1 MNLKCNCQYCLD
13 DKYHIDINSFN
24 EKRACGV
31 SGLLRVKNDAEF
43 LAESIDSCIG
53 ALDELIIVYNGCT
66 DESPNIIKKKAEE
79 YGGKIKYYEYEP
91 IVYANNLSEEEYE
104 FIRSQPADSP
114 HLLANYYNYGLSKV
128 NYMFVMKI
136 DADQIY
142 FTDELQQL
150 CDAYRCKFRTFINP
164 WKLLCFVYF
173 YINLLV
179 YKKIGIALP
188 FKGHY
193 LFRKY
198 RETLLLLVRDFK
210 IPVYLS
216 GYNMFCKDKLWYVSL
231 GKKNDGRI
239 NILPPYN
246 GVTDHSIFCLSSH
259 TYFAPIEIQEYARL
273 NFHKRSV
280 IEILCGLKVA
290 LPYGFMWM
298 HLNGMRRNIY
308 HQQIENFVDE
318 SNRFLLLGDF
328 LEKKFDDVNCTSDQN
343 ILSPQSRL
351 LYSVLHDGTEY
362 EKIERHVEEYYI
374 SIDCGLI
381 YLKKKI

>member
-216 GYNMFCKDKLWYVSL
+216 GYNMFYKDKLWYVSL

-246 GVTDHSIFCLSSH
+246 GVTDHSIFYLSSR
-259 TYFAPIEIQEYARL
+259 TYFAPVEMKEYAGL
-273 NFHKRSV
+273 NSHKRSV
-280 IEILCGLKVA
+280 IEVLCGVKVA
-290 LPYGFMWM
+290 FPYGFIWM
-298 HLNGMRRNIY
+298 HLNGMRQCIY
-308 HQQIENFVDE
+308 EQQVTNWVDYRSRFMLFHDFVE
-318 SNRFLLLGDF
+318 T
-328 LEKKFDDVNCTSDQN
+328 KFKDVKCTIDST
-343 ILSPQSRL
+343 IISRQSRL
-351 LYSVLHDGTEY
+351 LYSVLHDVIEY
-362 EKIERHVEEYYI
+362 EGIEKKVIKYYI
-374 SIDCGLI
+374 TTSGGMV
-381 YLKKKI
+381 YLKKEI